1 MMTKRTLL
9 LTHDVDAAILSE
21 IKQIIPNWEVTA
33 SRDPE
38 MWETIMDDVEIIAG
52 WNRRLKEP
60 VLNANSKV
68 RWIQTWSAGVNNL
81 PLTELQQKEVLV
93 TSANGV
99 HAYPISETIFG
110 LMLALTR
117 KIDTYIKNQ
126 QQNKWHHANMKL
138 EIHGKTIGIIG
149 VGAIG
154 SETAKIA
161 KAFDMTVLGIRHSGR
176 PAEYVDEM
184 RTPDQLN
191 EVLHRCDYVVVTLP
205 LTEETKY
212 MFKAEQFKQMKDS
225 AFFINIGRGPIV
237 VEEDLISALK
247 TGQIAG
253 AGLDVFEVE
262 PLPESNPLWN
272 FEQVIITPHT
282 SGSTEFYDRRLLQ
295 DIFIPNLKKYIE
307 GEQPVINLLD
317 YSKGY

>member
-1 MMTKRTLL
+1 MTKRTLL

-21 IKQIIPNWEVTA
+21 IKHIIPEWEVIA

-38 MWETIMDDVEIIAG
+38 VWGGMMNDAEIIAG
-52 WNRRLKEP
+52 WNNRLRES
-60 VLNANSKV
+60 VISADSKV

-81 PLTELQQKEVLV
+81 PLTELQQKEVAV

-117 KIDTYIKNQ
+117 KIDTYVKNQ
-126 QQNKWHHANMKL
+126 KQKKWHHANMKH

-161 KAFDMTVLGIRHSGR
+161 KAFGMTVLGIRHSGR
-176 PAEYVDEM
+176 AAEYVDEM
-184 RTPDQLN
+184 STPDQLN
-191 EVLHRCDYVVVTLP
+191 EVLRRCDYVVVTLP
-205 LTEETKY
+205 LTEETKH
-212 MFKAEQFKQMKDS
+212 MFKAEQFEQMKDS

-237 VEEDLISALK
+237 DEADLISALK

-262 PLPESNPLWN
+262 PLPENSPLWN
-272 FEQVIITPHT
+272 IEQVIITPHT
-282 SGSTEFYDRRLLQ
+282 SGSTEFYDQRLLQ

-307 GEQPVINLLD
+307 GEQPMINLLD

>member
-1 MMTKRTLL
+1 MTKRTLL

-21 IKQIIPNWEVTA
+21 IKHIIPEWEVTA

-38 MWETIMDDVEIIAG
+38 VWGGMMNDAEIIAG
-52 WNRRLKEP
+52 WNNRLRES
-60 VLNANSKV
+60 VISADSKV

-81 PLTELQQKEVLV
+81 PLTELQQKEIAV

-117 KIDTYIKNQ
+117 KIDTYVKNQ
-126 QQNKWHHANMKL
+126 KQKKWHHANMKL

-161 KAFDMTVLGIRHSGR
+161 KAFGMTVLGIRHSGR
-176 PAEYVDEM
+176 AAEYVDEM
-184 RTPDQLN
+184 STTDQLN
-191 EVLHRCDYVVVTLP
+191 EVLRRCDYVVVTLP
-205 LTEETKY
+205 LTEETKH
-212 MFKAEQFKQMKDS
+212 MFKAEQFEQMKDS

-237 VEEDLISALK
+237 DEADLISALK

-262 PLPESNPLWN
+262 PLPENSPLWN
-272 FEQVIITPHT
+272 IEQVIITPHT
-282 SGSTEFYDRRLLQ
+282 SGSTEFYDQRLLQ

-307 GEQPVINLLD
+307 GEQPMINLLD